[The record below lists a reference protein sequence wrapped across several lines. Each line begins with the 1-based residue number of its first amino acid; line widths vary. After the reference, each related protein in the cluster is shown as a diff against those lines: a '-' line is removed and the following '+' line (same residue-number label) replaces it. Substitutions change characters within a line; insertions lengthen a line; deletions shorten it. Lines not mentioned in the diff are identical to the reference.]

1 MSAIIRFPN
10 RVAKRLAARRPRSS
24 KNGTPEERL
33 AKAGP
38 AAFRSVPFKP
48 RRSKNGTPEERA
60 AKLPPQAAVIDL
72 APERALRLM
81 QLCSTSLPPAAE
93 IVAETPTESEA

>member
-1 MSAIIRFPN
+1 MTVVRFPYS
-10 RVAKRLAARRPRSS
+10 RRDAARRPRRS

-60 AKLPPQAAVIDL
+60 AKLPPAAVIMDL
-72 APERALRLM
+72 APERALRVK
-81 QLCSTSLPPAAE
+81 QLFAARPRAAE
-93 IVAETPTESEA
+93 MVTKSPTESEAG